1 MQAARRPA
9 VATIC
14 ATLPDG
20 GRGIASSLMA
30 GRGAALTWCLRGNAA
45 GSVAEAVDDGGR
57 GCALLVDDTLAGSR
71 AALRRAVG
79 EVRAALPALEAVV
92 LRGATP
98 LEHHDLLAAAG
109 IRVAVV
115 EAFGPAVRGS
125 RRPAPAGWSCR
136 SVVWGLWE
144 VQLTSAVRR
153 GWRRLLPAGWARPR
167 AGSLQV
173 IHDDVA
179 GLTPTVS
186 RWLERGRSGTVET
199 VLLADLPAV
208 LGNQGR
214 VAAGGSVLKAA

>member
-1 MQAARRPA
+1 MQEPRRPA

-14 ATLPDG
+14 ATLPEG

-30 GRGAALTWCLRGNAA
+30 GRGAAVTWCLRPDSAGN
-45 GSVAEAVDDGGR
+45 VAEAVDDGGR
-57 GCALLVDDTLAGSR
+57 GCALLVEGTLADSR

-79 EVRAALPALEAVV
+79 EVRDALPGLEAVV

-98 LEHHDLLAAAG
+98 LGHHDLLAAAG

-115 EAFGPAVRGS
+115 EAFGPAIRGS

-153 GWRRLLPAGWARPR
+153 GWRRLVPAGWTRPR

-173 IHDDVA
+173 IHDHVP

-186 RWLERGRSGTVET
+186 RWLERGRSGAVEP

-214 VAAGGSVLKAA
+214 VAAGGSILRAA